1 MLSISGILV
10 VMIAVIVWSA
20 LKEFPAAA
28 GLLLP
33 TGAMGRTPFILFSVI
48 LGAGALLLPIT
59 AQLGAGLL
67 PATEIE
73 ARQMMLIIM
82 ASLLA
87 VLILDRFALIPSVCT
102 AFVGALEGYKLVAT
116 DDLPLNAAPVLTWVA
131 SLAAVF
137 LLALLLEYA
146 LKALFVK
153 SGIHIITLSYWMRPV
168 AAAGMCLGIA
178 AIGINNGAVL
188 HAAAGTSGI
197 GVPVVAAVSAVM
209 TAVLGNALL
218 QRSYAKA
225 DLDYELSLHSAA
237 SVSLAVTAVL
247 LCFSSRQF
255 CGMLH
260 LPASP
265 LGVQALIAVAL
276 LGVSV
281 SRKSFAVEPSAVG
294 KSLAGLILSPALA
307 LIIVYFSFSLIR
319 RSDNDS
325 YPIVL
330 LLFLLLAAGMLGLHL
345 FREIRKSRE
354 DTEKLLAAKQQQIY
368 ENQKALNSMEMKAVL
383 NENEQLHGTLERKR
397 RELIDIAL
405 NIGEQK
411 EYLSGIAGKLRRI
424 GDTADPETK
433 DRLLSELEKE
443 IQQRLQNDNRLDDF
457 YAQVESL
464 HKDFSVKLTES
475 FPSLTQQERK
485 LATLLRLGFST
496 KYIASLMYITPKSV
510 EIERYRLRRK
520 LGLKRSDNLITFIK
534 SI

>member
-73 ARQMMLIIM
+73 AIQMTLIIM

-87 VLILDRFALIPSVCT
+87 VMILDRFALMPSVCT
-102 AFVGALEGYKLVAT
+102 AFVGAMEGFRLVAR
-116 DDLPLNAAPVLTWVA
+116 DNLPVDLQPLLNWG
-131 SLAAVF
+131 AAVF
-137 LLALLLEYA
+137 AAFLLAWMLDLA
-146 LKALFVK
+146 LKSLFVK
-153 SGIHIITLSYWMRPV
+153 SGIHIITLSYWMKYV
-168 AAAGMCLGIA
+168 AFAGMCLGFA
-178 AIGINNGAVL
+178 AAGVSCGAVFHAAGAAAGLSPAITAAGAGAVL
-188 HAAAGTSGI
+188 
-197 GVPVVAAVSAVM
+197 
-209 TAVLGNALL
+209 ALL
-218 QRSYAKA
+218 GSTVLHRSYSVA
-225 DLDYELSLHSAA
+225 DRRYELSLHSAA